1 MRKLFL
7 LIPALVLAI
16 AVNAKVIYI
25 TPTSPHSSDNLRQAL
40 AAAQTGDIIE
50 MAAGT
55 YVETG
60 NWLAIEDKEVTVRAA
75 AGAEVIIK
83 TKYSVRVKAPNAS
96 AKAEFIGV
104 KFDCSTLTS
113 SELFVASADNANQKV
128 VLDNCELYDWTSN
141 NALIRSKSDRRLD
154 VISINNCYF
163 HGFEKSIVFV
173 ENNNLVSLSI
183 TNSTFANVSASVTD
197 SYYAAPIYVKSTAG
211 SVLVDHCTF
220 YNVNSMSL
228 SYGTITVDNIANPV
242 VSNCIFMLPASVD
255 MCATN
260 LKAGGDVKNCLTF
273 NYDNWQPYGHYN
285 TATKTDCVKANP
297 IFEDAANADYT
308 LSIASNARGKGL
320 SGEDLGAPRWYKTI
334 SPVTIPAVLR
344 PQDVESFSDSAGVK
358 ETDIRVV
365 DFKIVGS
372 HKYNN
377 TEWAKWR
384 INVTRAGKYK
394 FKANVTSTNAQKYI
408 FSILDSEENPLEG
421 GTVDQSGDIGSGN
434 KSFSTSVLD
443 LAVGTYYVKI
453 INNYEWSEGCVLSI
467 DATYEGGAMIN
478 VPDTLWP
485 IEAMKSDYA
494 FVNEDGELRFTD
506 DDHDGYVTSQWGK
519 WNVHVTKAGLYNFT
533 LYANSTNSHHYHLSV
548 LNPNESQIIQYTLDG
563 SSGQALTKTTD
574 NLQLSAGDYIIKIEN
589 FTDNSHGRVIKI
601 VANYEGGAVTAI
613 PGQIVGADALLDKSG
628 SKYMIRTEE
637 GYLKSSNN
645 NAPKSEWA
653 VWNITASAGTM
664 SVTLNLDPITS
675 SGHNYRVELYDGEVL
690 KDYTEELATE
700 ELSDAVHSKGD
711 VPLEKT
717 LVIPADGSYTIKLIN
732 RTQYSSMI
740 LHGITFAPYVAPAGV
755 TMTDTDIDNSAW
767 VANVGGAAVD
777 VQMYRTILGGM
788 YNTICLPFT
797 LNSTK
802 CKAIFGED
810 VELYTLGEATLS
822 GDILNLQFDVAS
834 DIWKGTPILIK
845 TSSTIVNP
853 LFEGVEIESATAD
866 HTNRGIIDFRGT
878 FVQTEF
884 HNGDAVLLL
893 LANDMLA
900 YPQQDRTLKGFRAY
914 FAVSGGAQV
923 IKRARIVTPQ
933 NMPTEIDLVGA
944 ENQTLKTIENGQLI
958 IFRDGKKYNVMG
970 IRL

>member
-16 AVNAKVIYI
+16 AINAEVINI
-25 TPTSPHSSDNLRQAL
+25 TPTSPHSSNNLRQAL

-260 LKAGGDVKNCLTF
+260 LKAGGNVKNCLTF

-334 SPVTIPAVLR
+334 SPVSIPAVLR

-421 GTVDQSGDIGSGN
+421 GTVDQPSDIGSGN
-434 KSFSTSVLD
+434 KSFSTNVLD

-506 DDHDGYVTSQWGK
+506 DGHDGYVTSQWGK

-548 LNPNESQIIQYTLDG
+548 LNPNESQIEQYTLDG
-563 SSGQALTKTTD
+563 SSGKALTATTAHLELATG
-574 NLQLSAGDYIIKIEN
+574 NYIIKIEN

-601 VANYEGGAVTAI
+601 AANYEGGAVVNA
-613 PGQIVGADALLDKSG
+613 PGEILAEEAVIFDNGKVKMSHDANGDLKYGNNSDPDGEYAYWNINATDAGEMAVSFNSPSG
-628 SKYMIRTEE
+628 GHNFLFELYEGTTLRGSVSEE
-637 GYLKSSNN
+637 GTDAIWEHNVTL
-645 NAPKSEWA
+645 ADHLTIPA
-653 VWNITASAGTM
+653 AGTY
-664 SVTLNLDPITS
+664 TL
-675 SGHNYRVELYDGEVL
+675 RV
-690 KDYTEELATE
+690 
-700 ELSDAVHSKGD
+700 H
-711 VPLEKT
+711 
-717 LVIPADGSYTIKLIN
+717 N
-732 RTQYSSMI
+732 RTQWSTAV
-740 LHGITFAPYVAPAGV
+740 LHSVTIAPYVAPAGV
-755 TMTDTDIDNSAW
+755 TMTDTDTDNSAW

-788 YNTICLPFT
+788 YNTICLPFKVSKT
-797 LNSTK
+797 Q
-802 CKAIFGED
+802 CKAIFGND
-810 VELYTLGEATLS
+810 VELYTLGSATLS
-822 GDILNLQFDVAS
+822 GDILNLQFDQAE
-834 DIWKGTPILIK
+834 DIWNGTPILIK

-853 LFEGVEIESATAD
+853 LFEGVVVESEAAD